1 MKDERKII
9 LKNQVIMEEI
19 MSNPLPYPKI
29 NIKPFLVMTI
39 EGDYFFETEEEAKQ
53 FATKRN
59 GFFVGKNSRTK
70 RG

>member
-1 MKDERKII
+1 
-9 LKNQVIMEEI
+9 